1 MWVCKL
7 IKHGHS
13 RGITIPAEFLQ
24 RLGWGVGDLMVVDL
38 EDRTL
43 HVRALHEVKPEL
55 KLRRPNREDVLHA
68 EA

>member
-13 RGITIPAEFLQ
+13 RGITIPPEFL
-24 RLGWGVGDLMVVDL
+24 RMLGWGLGDLMTVDV

-43 HVRALHEVKPEL
+43 RVRLLHDVKPEL
-55 KLRRPNREDVLHA
+55 KLRAPHREDHPHA